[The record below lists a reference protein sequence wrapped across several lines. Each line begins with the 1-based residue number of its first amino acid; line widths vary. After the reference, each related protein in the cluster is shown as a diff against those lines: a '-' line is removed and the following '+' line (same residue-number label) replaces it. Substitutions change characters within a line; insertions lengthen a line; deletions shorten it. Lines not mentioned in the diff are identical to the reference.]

1 MNAVIYARFSSHSQ
15 REQSIEGQLKTCYK
29 FAADNGY
36 TVIGEYIDRAQSGTN
51 DNRAEFQRMIAD
63 SDKHTF
69 NAVIVYQLDRF
80 ARNRYDSAINKAKL
94 KKNGVRVVSA
104 RENITDDASGILV
117 EGILES
123 MAEYYSAELSQKIH
137 RGMSLN
143 AQKCLSNGS
152 NPGLGF
158 KVAPDHTFYVDED
171 EAVIVREI
179 FERYGKG
186 ETVTDIIKDLNAR
199 QIKTSLG
206 RDFNKNSLHRLLRN
220 KRYIGT
226 YLYKGEETPGG
237 MPRIVNN
244 EVFERVQSIL
254 DKNKAAPARSRGK
267 EEYLLTT
274 KLFCGYCHEMMTGY
288 GGTGKSG
295 KAYLYYACKNAKKHL
310 CQKKVVDK
318 KRIEDMVV
326 ATCRQML
333 TDSNIQRIA
342 EAIEAVFKSEFD
354 SSAMKRI
361 KSAIQEADTAIENL
375 WQALEKGQSVDT
387 IMERINKRQEEKAEL
402 EAQLAIE
409 AKKERIISA
418 QEVTHFLSVLQKS
431 NFDDP
436 LNRRAVINI
445 FLNKIYLYDDKF
457 RLVLNGSGQP
467 VEIDDIMLDEID
479 DYFDSQISDSA
490 ECSSMVADAPPGG
503 IRTPGLWNR
512 NRIRGLPLEI
522 TGGRLIPRKVL
533 YSCGFRRFSACVFR
547 VVRSP
552 PEKRVFQKVL
562 EKILEVFARGSPSL
576 LLSHFPINKRFE
588 PFHNGFHHTGI
599 AEQLDKESVV
609 LFIPLGGKVFEL
621 LLKFQPEHRLVVVF
635 GKAH

>member
-94 KKNGVRVVSA
+94 KKNGVRVISA
-104 RENITDDASGILV
+104 RENISDDASGILV

-137 RGMSLN
+137 RGMAIN

-179 FERYGKG
+179 FERYGKC

-199 QIKTSLG
+199 RIKTSLG

-237 MPRIVNN
+237 MPRIVSDDI
-244 EVFERVQSIL
+244 FERVQKML
-254 DKNKAAPARSRGK
+254 DQNKAAPARSRGK

-274 KLFCGYCHEMMTGY
+274 KLFCGYCREMMIGY

-295 KAYLYYACKNAKKHL
+295 KVYHYYACKNAKKHQ

-326 ATCRQML
+326 AACRQML

-354 SSAMKRI
+354 SSAIKRI
-361 KSAIQEADTAIENL
+361 KTAIQEADTAIENL
-375 WQALEKGQSVDT
+375 WQALEKGQGVDI

-409 AKKERIISA
+409 SKKERVVSA

-457 RLVLNGSGQP
+457 RLVLNGSGHP
-467 VEIDDIMLDEID
+467 VEIDNIMLDEID

-490 ECSSMVADAPPGG
+490 ECSSMVADAPPKQDNPNLRPIGQ
-503 IRTPGLWNR
+503 
-512 NRIRGLPLEI
+512 
-522 TGGRLIPRKVL
+522 
-533 YSCGFRRFSACVFR
+533 GFGFIVFI
-547 VVRSP
+547 
-552 PEKRVFQKVL
+552 KD
-562 EKILEVFARGSPSL
+562 IEV
-576 LLSHFPINKRFE
+576 
-588 PFHNGFHHTGI
+588 
-599 AEQLDKESVV
+599 
-609 LFIPLGGKVFEL
+609 
-621 LLKFQPEHRLVVVF
+621 
-635 GKAH
+635 

>member
-186 ETVTDIIKDLNAR
+186 ETVADIIKDLNAR

-237 MPRIVNN
+237 MPRIVSD
-244 EVFERVQSIL
+244 EVFERVQNIL

-295 KAYLYYACKNAKKHL
+295 KAYHYYACKNAKKHL

-326 ATCRQML
+326 AACRQML

-354 SSAMKRI
+354 SSAIKRI
-361 KSAIQEADTAIENL
+361 KTAIQEADTAIENL
-375 WQALEKGQSVDT
+375 WQALEKGQGVDT

-402 EAQLAIE
+402 ETQLAIE

-467 VEIDDIMLDEID
+467 VEIDNIMLDEID
-479 DYFDSQISDSA
+479 DYFDSQTSDSA
-490 ECSSMVADAPPGG
+490 ECSSMVADAPASCRRCLGRRPFLSAPRSLVSDSRSLPGTSSPAPNG
-503 IRTPGLWNR
+503 PPAGERTCPAGQ
-512 NRIRGLPLEI
+512 GLPL
-522 TGGRLIPRKVL
+522 
-533 YSCGFRRFSACVFR
+533 SSSRRS
-547 VVRSP
+547 SW
-552 PEKRVFQKVL
+552 
-562 EKILEVFARGSPSL
+562 
-576 LLSHFPINKRFE
+576 
-588 PFHNGFHHTGI
+588 
-599 AEQLDKESVV
+599 
-609 LFIPLGGKVFEL
+609 
-621 LLKFQPEHRLVVVF
+621 
-635 GKAH
+635 

>member
-158 KVAPDHTFYVDED
+158 KVAPDHTFYVDEN

-237 MPRIVNN
+237 MPRIVSD

-295 KAYLYYACKNAKKHL
+295 KAYHYYACKNAKKHL

-326 ATCRQML
+326 AACRQML

-354 SSAMKRI
+354 SSAIKRI

-387 IMERINKRQEEKAEL
+387 IMERINKRQEEKADL

-409 AKKERIISA
+409 AKKERVVSA
-418 QEVTHFLSVLQKS
+418 QEVMHFLSLLQKS

-467 VEIDDIMLDEID
+467 VEIDNIMLDEID
-479 DYFDSQISDSA
+479 DYFGSQISDSA
-490 ECSSMVADAPPGG
+490 ECSSMVADAPPNIRKRLWPLPDVFLFWEKAPKPLSSPGRDSRAGDNKKMRLGERRIKKADGCVSYEG
-503 IRTPGLWNR
+503 IGS
-512 NRIRGLPLEI
+512 
-522 TGGRLIPRKVL
+522 VL
-533 YSCGFRRFSACVFR
+533 LSTAADAYGFRTLFSVSLFCTCA
-547 VVRSP
+547 RSP
-552 PEKRVFQKVL
+552 KRPRQAGEL
-562 EKILEVFARGSPSL
+562 RSRRRSRHSPAARRTGPS
-576 LLSHFPINKRFE
+576 
-588 PFHNGFHHTGI
+588 
-599 AEQLDKESVV
+599 A
-609 LFIPLGGKVFEL
+609 
-621 LLKFQPEHRLVVVF
+621 
-635 GKAH
+635 A